1 MRIRMENPL
10 FEFINTTVNFIAL
23 NFLFLITCIPVIT
36 IGPAVAALYQVLLR
50 EARGEN
56 GYLCSTYLKH
66 FKEMF
71 LHGTAVF
78 IFYITALFIST
89 FTAVFWG
96 SMGGILSVVITA
108 LLVLVSVVIFSSMLY
123 VFPLMARFD
132 NSIKQTIKNA
142 FIIALSN
149 PMLTVIL
156 LFLHI
161 TVICLLCFVPYMKMF
176 MLISGFAFFAFCF
189 AFIYTKLF
197 RKYEIAEEN

>member
-10 FEFINTTVNFIAL
+10 FEFIN
-23 NFLFLITCIPVIT
+23 TCIPVIT